1 MTLHPA
7 LARLARG
14 ATRLYWETPKRLIL
28 GARAYR
34 FEGEQ
39 AIHAEALRETQVSLS
54 LMASATDD
62 PAQIAMASEIEEDAE
77 NRLAK
82 LLERPRLTL
91 EEKRTRDVIQRA
103 LQQRRQSFAVDGASM
118 GRRRGIAALPALA
131 GFALRPWMLW
141 AGALLISLTWGL
153 YSDIRA
159 GRAELRADE
168 AERLART
175 NYERAE
181 RWQSTANEYR
191 EALIDAAN
199 VANQA
204 AIALEAERERQAR
217 AAARERRRNREIQD
231 VIAGSPEP
239 PAWSLRDD
247 GGADRDSGTG
257 AP

>member
-1 MTLHPA
+1 MTLRPA
-7 LARLARG
+7 LARFERG
-14 ATRLYWETPKRLIL
+14 FRRMGAWALDPLQRRRRVTEGQEVTAQETRTML
-28 GARAYR
+28 G
-34 FEGEQ
+34 
-39 AIHAEALRETQVSLS
+39 
-54 LMASATDD
+54 LMAQANSAGAAMTDEQRLMMIQAA
-62 PAQIAMASEIEEDAE
+62 PGMRAREAVLLSIPNRSSVEENELHMIRREMAA
-77 NRLAK
+77 
-82 LLERPRLTL
+82 LEG
-91 EEKRTRDVIQRA
+91 RDVQP
-103 LQQRRQSFAVDGASM
+103 RRFLP
-118 GRRRGIAALPALA
+118 ALPAVA